1 MKAGR
6 ILVALLFLIGL
17 IGSLLS
23 GAAIYTRLLYLSLLI
38 VLVAYLWMRLSV
50 VGLKVH
56 RHARLQKAGAGDV
69 FEEHFEIRNDSPFI
83 SFNAEIV
90 NESLMPGSSGSRLL
104 TRIGGHRAITYL
116 SRTYLTR
123 RGRFPLGPTTILSSD
138 PFDLFRNSR
147 HFPAEES
154 LVVLPTIYEI
164 SAFPAAPGILPGGRT
179 IRRKSSDV
187 TPHAASVREYAPG
200 DPLKSIHWP
209 TTVRRDKLMVKEF
222 EQDPQA
228 EVWIFLDLQDG
239 VHYAKPYTPPKFFAT
254 QLLYGK
260 PSKFILPPSSLE
272 YAISIAAT
280 LSHYF
285 IGQKRA
291 VGLVGAGRSA
301 TVIPAERSD
310 RQESKIL
317 ETLAFFEDDGD
328 LSLAALVP
336 MQARQLTTGS
346 TVILITPEV
355 RPDIVSATEDL
366 QRRGL
371 HPIVVLID
379 PDTFGGPPGADQL
392 EKILLS
398 RNVPVCRVRCE
409 NDLTQTLSAFAGT
422 QGTYS
427 TWQRIPLSH
436 LT

>member
-6 ILVALLFLIGL
+6 VLVALLFVVGGV
-17 IGSLLS
+17 GSLIS
-23 GAAIYTRLLYLSLLI
+23 GAAVYTRLLYLSLLI
-38 VLVAYLWMRLSV
+38 VLVAFLWMRLSV
-50 VGLKVH
+50 AGLRVH

-69 FEEHFEIRNDSPFI
+69 FEEHFEIRNTSPFLVP
-83 SFNAEIV
+83 NAEIA
-90 NESLMPGSSGSRLL
+90 NGSKLPGAAGSRLL
-104 TRIGGHRAITYL
+104 TRVGGRRTVTYL
-116 SRTYLTR
+116 SRTYLTQ
-123 RGRFPLGPTTILSSD
+123 RGRFALGPTTVLSGD
-138 PFDLFRNSR
+138 PFGLFHASR
-147 HFPAEES
+147 QFPAEES

-164 SAFPAAPGILPGGRT
+164 AAFPAAPGILPGGRT

-209 TTVRRDKLMVKEF
+209 TTARRGKLMVKEF

-228 EVWIFLDLQDG
+228 EVWIFLDLQNG
-239 VHYAKPYTPPKFFAT
+239 VHYAKPYTPPTFVAT
-254 QLLYGK
+254 QLLYGR
-260 PSKFILPPSSLE
+260 PPKFVLPPSTLE
-272 YAISIAAT
+272 YAISIAAS

-291 VGLVGAGRSA
+291 VGLVAAGRTA
-301 TVIPAERSD
+301 TVIPAERSN

-317 ETLAFFEDDGD
+317 ETLAYLEDDGD

-346 TVILITPEV
+346 SAILITPEV
-355 RPDIVSATEDL
+355 RVELVSSTEDL

-371 HPIVVLID
+371 HPIVVLLD
-379 PDTFGGPPGADQL
+379 PDTFGGPPGAEPL
-392 EKILLS
+392 AKTLVS
-398 RNVPVCRVRCE
+398 RGVPVCRVRCN
-409 NDLTQTLSAFAGT
+409 NDLTQTLSAFATTHGT
-422 QGTYS
+422 F